1 MKGYINKIVIEG
13 FKSYGKERVEIPLG
27 EGFIAVVGPNG
38 SGKSNIG
45 DAISFALGIATS
57 KALRAKNLS
66 YLIFSKDGD
75 KADYAYVEVQFKN
88 IGAFPIPEEDIILS
102 RKVYQDG
109 RSVFRLNGQIVKE
122 RELSE
127 FLSKAG
133 IYENGYNVVLQGDIV
148 RFLKMTPVERRKL
161 IEEVAGIGEY
171 EEKKQKALAQLGE
184 VELKHRELRLLID
197 EMEVQMEKLK
207 AEVEKIKLYRELSE
221 RKRVL
226 ELKLCSKDLLKTV
239 DERHSAEQKLFL
251 VEEELINLKKSS
263 EELQEQAKFLEKE
276 LSQVKETLLPFREK
290 TGRLSER
297 LEMIDKETQNSYKDL
312 ERLYSEGQN
321 LEKRIMHLERDIE
334 GLMTEEKQLE
344 GLLREKEEE
353 ISKVQMEFERV
364 NESLKEKE
372 RDMKASFEEIH
383 QTEEKL
389 NALLKSVQERKSQIS
404 NLELKLK
411 EWELK
416 QEKVKE
422 EIKNLE
428 NELSNLKSAL
438 GEEAL
443 KKENYQKMLKEEE
456 IAQRK
461 IKSKIQEVEDKLKKL
476 RMEREEILQEL
487 AVLKSKLREADYAH
501 LPFEDIHG
509 VYGRVADLIRVKDYE
524 YLKAVEVAGGQRL
537 SYVVVENDEVA
548 QRCIHRLKEIKAGR
562 MSFIP
567 LSHIKDFPLPPYPRI
582 KGYIDFVI
590 NLLEYDKKFEK
601 AIRFVFGDTLV
612 VEDFEKARVLGI
624 GNYRMVSLD
633 GELFEKTGVISGGYL
648 ESRGTLSKSFYQEK
662 VVELEGILDRLKQ
675 EEAEKEKEYKSLRD
689 EFVEKEGV
697 VKILERRI
705 KEVEQKDKESFE
717 KIKSLE
723 ERIRN
728 GREYLK
734 VLAQQNEKLL
744 AEKRELEEEL
754 FYQEEKLE
762 NLRFRYSSLL
772 KIAKESGLEELREK
786 ADKYRRF
793 LDRKREEVFNLRLKL
808 QETQQN
814 RQNILQEIKQKKA
827 QVEDIQRSIEEINR
841 RIQELNQE
849 KEKVEEELK
858 NVNLQAYELYKK
870 VDSLEESIRHITAL
884 LGQKRMLIDVKLE
897 ERIGIER
904 ELAKLRD
911 KEEFLLEKIREL
923 GEEKPIA
930 EVQESYTRL
939 KDELARVEKEINL
952 LGSIN
957 FKAMKDYEEFSQRH
971 KDYVER
977 DRKLLEERK
986 AIKELIEEIET
997 KKLNAFIKAYEQINA
1012 SFKKIFAR
1020 LSPGGK
1026 AQMEL
1031 EKRESPFDGGIN
1043 LIVKPRGKEVQY
1055 LEAISGGEKT
1065 LAALSLI
1072 FALQEYKPS
1081 IFYYFDEVDAHL
1093 DEANAR
1099 LVSELIKEKS
1109 GSAQFIVVTLREVLA
1124 SYADK
1129 IIGVSSRGGVSKVF
1143 PLRNLTHSLD

>member
-75 KADYAYVEVQFKN
+75 KAEHAYVEIHFKN
-88 IGAFPIPEEDIILS
+88 FGAFPIPEEDIILS

-109 RSVFRLNGQIVKE
+109 RSVFRLNSQIVRE
-122 RELSE
+122 RELSD

-133 IYENGYNVVLQGDIV
+133 IYENGYNVVLQGDVI

-197 EMEVQMEKLK
+197 EMEVQMERLK

-221 RKRVL
+221 RKRSL
-226 ELKLCSKDLLKTV
+226 ELKLFSKDFLKTA
-239 DERHSAEQKLFL
+239 DEKRSTEQKLLL
-251 VEEELINLKKSS
+251 VEEELKNLKKSH
-263 EELQEQAKFLEKE
+263 EELQEQAKSLEME
-276 LSQVKETLLPFREK
+276 LSQVKETLLPFRERI
-290 TGRLSER
+290 GRLSER
-297 LEMIDKETQNSYKDL
+297 LELINKEMESRYKDL
-312 ERLYSEGQN
+312 DRLYSESQN
-321 LEKRIMHLERDIE
+321 LEKRIMHLERDLE
-334 GLMTEEKQLE
+334 GLMTEEKQME
-344 GLLREKEEE
+344 DLLREKEGEL
-353 ISKVQMEFERV
+353 SKVQMEFEQV
-364 NESLKEKE
+364 NERLREKEK
-372 RDMKASFEEIH
+372 DMKASFEEIH

-389 NALLKSVQERKSQIS
+389 NTLLKAVQEKKSQIS
-404 NLELKLK
+404 NLELKIKELELK
-411 EWELK
+411 E
-416 QEKVKE
+416 EKVKE
-422 EIKNLE
+422 ELKDLE
-428 NELSNLKSAL
+428 DELNSLKDAL

-443 KKENYQKMLKEEE
+443 RKENYQKMLKEEE
-456 IAQRK
+456 VAQRRLK
-461 IKSKIQEVEDKLKKL
+461 AKMQEVEEKLKKI

-487 AVLKSKLREADYAH
+487 AVLKSKLREAEYSY
-501 LPFEDIHG
+501 LPFEDIEG
-509 VYGRVADLIRVKDYE
+509 VYGRVADLIKVKDYE

-548 QRCIHRLKEIKAGR
+548 KLCIQRLKEIKGGR

-567 LSHIKDFPLPPYPRI
+567 LSHVKVSPLPPYPRT
-582 KGYIDFVI
+582 KGYIDFVV
-590 NLLEYDKKFEK
+590 NLLEYDRKFEK
-601 AIRFVFGDTLV
+601 AIHFVFGDTLV
-612 VEDFEKARVLGI
+612 VEDFEKARALGI

-633 GELFEKTGVISGGYL
+633 GELFEKTGVISGGHW
-648 ESRGTLSKSFYQEK
+648 ESKGTLGKGFYVERIA
-662 VVELEGILDRLKQ
+662 ELEGILDRLRQ
-675 EEAEKEKEYKSLRD
+675 EEVEKEKEYKSLRD
-689 EFVEKEGV
+689 ELVEKEGV

-705 KEVEQKDKESFE
+705 KEVEQKDSERFE

-723 ERIRN
+723 DRIRN
-728 GREYLK
+728 GKEYMK
-734 VLAQQNEKLL
+734 VLAQQREKLL
-744 AEKRELEEEL
+744 AEKKELEEEL
-754 FYQEEKLE
+754 SYQEEKLE

-772 KIAKESGLEELREK
+772 KIAKESGLEDLREK
-786 ADKYRRF
+786 AEKYRKL

-827 QVEDIQRSIEEINR
+827 QTEDVQKSIEEINQK
-841 RIQELNQE
+841 IKELNQE
-849 KEKVEEELK
+849 KERVEEELK
-858 NVNLQAYELYKK
+858 SINIQAYELYRK
-870 VDSLEESIRHITAL
+870 VDSLEESLRHITAM
-884 LGQKRMLIDVKLE
+884 LGQKRMLVDIKME
-897 ERIGIER
+897 ERIEIER

-939 KDELARVEKEINL
+939 RDELSKVEKEINL

-957 FKAMKDYEEFSQRH
+957 FKAMEEYEEFSQRH

-977 DRKLLEERK
+977 DKRLLEERK
-986 AIKELIEEIET
+986 AIREMIEEIET
-997 KKLNAFIKAYEQINA
+997 KKLNAFIRAYEQINA

-1031 EKRESPFDGGIN
+1031 EKPENPFEGGIN
-1043 LIVKPRGKEVQY
+1043 LVVKPRGKEVQY

-1099 LVSELIKEKS
+1099 IVGELIKEKS
-1109 GSAQFIVVTLREVLA
+1109 NSAQFIVVTLREILA

-1129 IIGVSSRGGVSKVF
+1129 IIGVTSRGGISKVF
-1143 PLRNLTHSLD
+1143 PLKNLTHSPG